1 MILSLFGVFF
11 LSCLV
16 GVPVGISLGLAC
28 VATVFIGAP
37 VSLKYI
43 SQGMVVALDSFPLMA
58 APLFILAGELMSR
71 GGISQRLL
79 RLAHLM
85 LGSYHG
91 GLGLVAIASCIFFA
105 GISGT
110 GSADAAAI
118 GVIMIPEM
126 LRGGYPKGFSGSM
139 IAAAGAIGPI
149 IPPSVTMVVY
159 CVTTNQ
165 SITDTFLA
173 GVGPGILM
181 GVALLVYTFFIS
193 RRRGYRGE
201 DKTYTRKEV
210 FAIVWDAK
218 WAIMVPVIIMGGIY
232 GGIFTPTEAAAVAVI
247 YGYIA
252 GLFLYKELTFKE
264 LPEVILSS
272 ALITSVVLVIIGTS
286 IGFGR
291 LMTLEQIPQ
300 QITAFISSIST
311 NKFAILAM
319 INILLLVVGTFME
332 TLAAITILAPI
343 LLPLVISVGVSP
355 VHFGVIMVV
364 NLCIGFVTPPL
375 GANLFVITQI
385 ADIPYGT
392 LCRSIMP
399 WLVIMIMVL
408 FAITY
413 IEVIPMGLVWLF
425 RG

>member
-1 MILSLFGVFF
+1 MIVTLFGVFG
-11 LSCLV
+11 LCCLI

-28 VATVFIGAP
+28 VATVFMGAP

-71 GGISQRLL
+71 GGVSQRLL
-79 RLAHLM
+79 RLAHVF
-85 LGSYHG
+85 LGSYAG
-91 GLGLVAIASCIFFA
+91 GLGLVAIASCVFFA

-173 GVGPGILM
+173 GVMPGLLM
-181 GVALLVYTFFIS
+181 GVALLIYTFLVS
-193 RRRGYRGE
+193 KKRGYRGA
-201 DKTYTRKEV
+201 DKKYSRGEV
-210 FAIVWDAK
+210 FDIVWDAK
-218 WAIMVPVIIMGGIY
+218 WAILMPVIIMGGIY
-232 GGIFTPTEAAAVAVI
+232 GGIFTPTEAAGVAVI
-247 YGYIA
+247 YAYIT
-252 GLFLYKELTFKE
+252 GLFLYKELTFRE
-264 LPEVILSS
+264 LPKVILSS

-291 LMTLEQIPQ
+291 LLTLGQIPQ
-300 QITAFISSIST
+300 QVAEFITSISS
-311 NKFAILAM
+311 NKFVILAI
-319 INILLLVVGTFME
+319 INVLLLVVGTFME

-343 LLPLVISVGVSP
+343 LLPLVTGLGVSP

-385 ADIPYGT
+385 ADIDYGT

-399 WLVIMIMVL
+399 WLVIMIVVL
-408 FAITY
+408 FMITY
-413 IEVIPMGLVWLF
+413 IEAIPMWPVWML